1 MSATVQLPLRALIE
15 CSQCHKSVTVKLCTD
30 CMEAAYCSVECQ
42 RKDWP
47 QHKPGCKR
55 TEYIDVSTLYPF
67 LALLA
72 ALAHSH
78 PMKPLHPATTR
89 RIFNDPN
96 PGVPAQVF
104 PDNTAAKLIILG
116 KEIPEIPLQERS
128 SSPSWWPSAHT
139 PFVRSKLFRRLT
151 FQGYGLPIATS
162 ICLAILAQIYTSVP
176 AEGGRKMRLRYHGT
190 PIADFGIAWG
200 AADVKCQDTF
210 AFFDE
215 ENGVFWKGDD
225 PNDHYWIWFKT
236 VKGEEVILDV
246 SMYQFNM
253 CLMVQM
259 QPYNE
264 SCPLLELAPAFWRD
278 RVINRN
284 TPSLHTERQRLSV
297 LHNTELHAV
306 VTFGRNTL
314 RPQDA
319 QAIWNFMS
327 QISSEPMPEIERQMA
342 VIWTVSNCIQMKA
355 MLEAQAWKRYPPTP
369 TLALDLDPGERGGD
383 DEPAEEWTK
392 FLKKWKKLKKRG
404 GTAESIADAFKR
416 WQQKVAA

>member
-1 MSATVQLPLRALIE
+1 MVAL
-15 CSQCHKSVTVKLCTD
+15 S
-30 CMEAAYCSVECQ
+30 
-42 RKDWP
+42 
-47 QHKPGCKR
+47 
-55 TEYIDVSTLYPF
+55 
-67 LALLA
+67 
-72 ALAHSH
+72 SH
-78 PMKPLHPATTR
+78 PVRAKQTISSAYISRIWATDRHVHMPRHSRPDIYVSSRGR
-89 RIFNDPN
+89 RQENASQIPWYTDR
-96 PGVPAQVF
+96 GLW
-104 PDNTAAKLIILG
+104 DRLG
-116 KEIPEIPLQERS
+116 
-128 SSPSWWPSAHT
+128 
-139 PFVRSKLFRRLT
+139 
-151 FQGYGLPIATS
+151 
-162 ICLAILAQIYTSVP
+162 
-176 AEGGRKMRLRYHGT
+176 GGRCEVSGHIRFLRR
-190 PIADFGIAWG
+190 
-200 AADVKCQDTF
+200 
-210 AFFDE
+210 
-215 ENGVFWKGDD
+215 
-225 PNDHYWIWFKT
+225 
-236 VKGEEVILDV
+236 GERRVLERRRPKRSLLD
-246 SMYQFNM
+246 
-253 CLMVQM
+253 MVQDREGRRSHPRRFD
-259 QPYNE
+259 PYNE